1 MEMKGIIISDIEI
14 SGQQFSSFLESF
26 SGTVDFLSCDND
38 FPRLLMT
45 LSVVHAV
52 GWAPFFIFIATVPVM
67 AQPIS
72 PSVGYFVAWLG
83 YTESALD
90 PILVFMLSSFV
101 NKLVCQTFKVVCGG
115 CGKETKATRSS
126 SPHSFQHV

>member
-1 MEMKGIIISDIEI
+1 MIFYNKETEQIE
-14 SGQQFSSFLESF
+14 L
-26 SGTVDFLSCDND
+26 VAR
-38 FPRLLMT
+38 P
-45 LSVVHAV
+45 
-52 GWAPFFIFIATVPVM
+52 